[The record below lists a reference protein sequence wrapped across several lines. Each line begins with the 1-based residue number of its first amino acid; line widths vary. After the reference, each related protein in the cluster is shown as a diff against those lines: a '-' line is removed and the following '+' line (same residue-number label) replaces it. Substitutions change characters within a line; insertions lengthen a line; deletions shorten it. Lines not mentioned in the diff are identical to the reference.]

1 MENIENKE
9 LQKIW
14 KRVDT
19 EINQKSKDELN
30 LLLASKAKQTINKYI
45 VMIGLSIVICLGLI
59 TWLIIASL
67 NRQNDL
73 IYLINNATLGV
84 IIFISFI
91 YYLSSFYKLQNNRY
105 NYSLKDWLEVRVNIL
120 SGWLNGRFN
129 KLEFYLFPLLFI
141 LTFLSIHAF
150 YANLD
155 FMEVFK
161 SEKFLEEDMWG
172 MIVFT
177 PIVLAGGF
185 YTLIK
190 TRKYCLKNLA
200 FLENLH
206 ERLCNIS

>member
-1 MENIENKE
+1 MGTIENKE

-19 EINQKSKDELN
+19 ESNQKSKDELN

-45 VMIGLSIVICLGLI
+45 VMIGLSIAICLGLI

-91 YYLSSFYKLQNNRY
+91 YYLSSFYKLQNKRY
-105 NYSLKDWLEVRVNIL
+105 NHSLKGWLEARVKIL
-120 SGWLNGRFN
+120 SVWLNGRFS

-141 LTFLSIHAF
+141 LTFLSIHVYSADL
-150 YANLD
+150 N

-161 SEKFLEEDMWG
+161 SEKFLEEDIWG

-200 FLENLH
+200 FLRNLH
-206 ERLCNIS
+206 DRLCNMS